1 MRALK
6 ILKIVVLVAVAVT
19 VFGWLTKELWN
30 WLIPSIFG
38 LRRITMLEAIGLIL
52 LGKILFGGF
61 HKHGHHASWNERR
74 EWKRRMKARW
84 SEMSEE
90 DRAKFRAGMKGRC
103 GWGGRRDWDGREPW
117 SGQRDVPAGTEEVR

>member
-6 ILKIVVLVAVAVT
+6 ILKILVLVVVAVT
-19 VFGWLTKELWN
+19 VFGWVTKELWN

-38 LRRITMLEAIGLIL
+38 LRRITMLEAMGLIL

-61 HKHGHHASWNERR
+61 HKHGHHGSWSERR
-74 EWKRRMKARW
+74 EWKRRMKGRW
-84 SEMSEE
+84 AEMSDE

-103 GWGGRRDWDGREPW
+103 GWGGRENWGGREHW
-117 SGQRDVPAGTEEVR
+117 SGRKEEATTTEGAR